1 MADYSTDKPYHRK
14 LAVSDFATGT
24 DGQVITYDANGNPT
38 TVGPGTTGQV
48 LTSAG
53 AGAPQTFATPIVFN
67 DNALKEDIALTGF
80 KTAAAG
86 SAIKHN
92 LVDQIIDDFQ
102 DASGFDAGASTN
114 ELRNAAGKYVSGAS
128 NLNATGGTIT
138 NAGGYTYHSFTA
150 NGTFTPPQAG
160 NIEVLMVAG
169 GGGGGGHHGGGGGAG
184 GVINDTS
191 LAVTAQGYSLVVG
204 AAGAGGA
211 TNVVGANGGASTG
224 FGWTASGGGGGGGL
238 NDRPGRAGGSGGG
251 GSGNTGSNAGGA
263 TNQASGHTASSGT
276 RTVYGFAGQNG
287 SGSYNTDGCG
297 GGAGGG
303 GNSGSANKRDFSNF
317 SAFGVSGA
325 FAGGGGGGNQNN
337 TGVAGGGVGAGN
349 GGASQAAGQA
359 ATTQNTGSGGGGG
372 GAYHMPGGAG
382 ASGWIGIRYA
392 NLTFLNYLDLTL
404 VSAAT
409 TAEAVPTKG
418 DIVLTT
424 SALVGTLSIGNGL
437 NGDIRAWVSRDG
449 GSNWTQGTL
458 VDEGDTVGQTILVA
472 HDIDIS
478 SQPSGSSMKYKI
490 TTHNNSASKS
500 IVLHAISLGWS

>member
-1 MADYSTDKPYHRK
+1 MADYSTDKPFHRNFT
-14 LAVSDFATGT
+14 LADLATGT

-138 NAGGYTYHSFTA
+138 SAGGYTYHSFTA

-191 LAVTAQGYSLVVG
+191 LAVTAQGYALVVG
-204 AAGAGGA
+204 AAGTAGP
-211 TNVVGANGGASTG
+211 NNQKGGYGGDSTG
-224 FGWTASGGGGGGGL
+224 FGWTASGGGGGGGIYQVGQ
-238 NDRPGRAGGSGGG
+238 PGGSGGG
-251 GSGNTGSNAGGA
+251 AAGNTGNRAGGA
-263 TNQASGHTASSGT
+263 TNQAAHTASSGT
-276 RTVYGFAGQNG
+276 RTVYGNAGQSG

-297 GGAGGG
+297 GGAGGA
-303 GNSGSANKRDFSNF
+303 GNSGNANARTFANF
-317 SAFGVSGA
+317 SAFGVSGV

-337 TGVAGGGVGAGN
+337 TGVAGGGGGAGN
-349 GGASQAAGQA
+349 GGASQQNGFA
-359 ATTQNTGSGGGGG
+359 ATANTGSGGGGG
-372 GAYHMPGGAG
+372 GAYHRPGGNG
-382 ASGWIGIRYA
+382 GSGWVGIRYVT
-392 NLTFLNYLDLTL
+392 NTFLNYLDLTL

-424 SALVGTLSIGNGL
+424 SALVGTLSVGNGL

-449 GSNWTQGTL
+449 GSNWTQGAL